1 MALTLYRIDG
11 IPRTYSQL
19 FPKGAGALYD
29 DYGVQPFTGQP
40 CAVQLPQRSTLRLAQ
55 STRANVPG
63 ISTVRCPQTAA
74 TRLPQRSTLR
84 IPKE

>member
-1 MALTLYRIDG
+1 MAATLYRIDG
-11 IPRTYSQL
+11 TQRTYSQL

-29 DYGVQPFTGQP
+29 DYGVQPFTGEP
-40 CAVQLPQRSTLRLAQ
+40 RTVQLAQRSTTRLAQ
-55 STRANVPG
+55 STRTSMPG
-63 ISTVRCPQTAA
+63 VSTVRCPQTAA